1 MILQVQIPEG
11 LQAHFSQLRILKGL
25 RARRCET
32 EGGREAE
39 RHDVRVTRFRK
50 ALGGL
55 CTSCYLAGDCVKG
68 ENWLPTKKRATP
80 PIERRGN
87 GDRTEKRTPPRA
99 YPPRAP
105 PRGAPGFP

>member
-50 ALGGL
+50 ALAGL
-55 CTSCYLAGDCVKG
+55 CTSCYLAGDCG
-68 ENWLPTKKRATP
+68 QLENCAATKKTRNTHSKG
-80 PIERRGN
+80 ISGTVGVIGGLGGRS
-87 GDRTEKRTPPRA
+87 
-99 YPPRAP
+99 
-105 PRGAPGFP
+105 